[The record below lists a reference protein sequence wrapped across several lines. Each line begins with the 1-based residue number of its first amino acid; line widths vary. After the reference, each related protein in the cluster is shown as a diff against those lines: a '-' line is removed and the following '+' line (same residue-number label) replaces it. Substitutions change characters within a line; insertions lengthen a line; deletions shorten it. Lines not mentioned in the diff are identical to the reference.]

1 MGLEEDP
8 WSLHVKVS
16 GEVMM
21 SSLGKRGLTSSD
33 RGRRATSSV
42 KGILA
47 EFGGLRFTASLA
59 PTPMSLFQVSGSLSL
74 PVDVLN
80 VI

>member
-1 MGLEEDP
+1 MGLEEDLCH
-8 WSLHVKVS
+8 LHVKVS
-16 GEVMM
+16 GEVIT

-42 KGILA
+42 NGILA
-47 EFGGLRFTASLA
+47 EFGGLRCTASLA
-59 PTPMSLFQVSGSLSL
+59 PTSMSLLQVSGSLSL
-74 PVDVLN
+74 PVDVQN